1 MKKEVP
7 KFGKHEVIQFV
18 GVSALTPDEQDVIQ
32 SLAQEYYEKIRRE
45 LHNLTDLVVHTQASG
60 GVEGKDKRKRY
71 SLHVRAMCP
80 GQHFESSKSDD
91 YELPRAVH
99 RSFEEILAQITHKLR
114 TDVTRPKP
122 YQ

>member
-7 KFGKHEVIQFV
+7 KFGKHEVIQYV
-18 GVSALTPDEQDVIQ
+18 GVTALAPEEQDVIQ
-32 SLAQEYYEKIRRE
+32 SLTQEYHEKIKRE
-45 LHNLTDLVVHTQASG
+45 LHNLTDLVVHAQAA
-60 GVEGKDKRKRY
+60 GVVAGKEKRKRY
-71 SLHVRAMCP
+71 SLHIRAMCP
-80 GQHFESSKSDD
+80 GHTFESSKSDD

-99 RSFEEILAQITHKLR
+99 RSFEEILAQIMHTLR